1 MPEGPSEP
9 APTAC
14 DHFSVKTL
22 VGLIVNTVDSE
33 LSNSGASVA
42 EVLQLREENAR
53 LRSLLITHGIRI
65 PEAAKLACETPQVSN
80 SAPDA
85 RNPGVATAEQRIAL
99 FRSLFR
105 GRDDVYAI
113 RWENADGRSGYMP
126 KADRDWK
133 SYLSA
138 KDKDRKK
145 VDRLTR
151 KYRSLTDDVVRAH
164 LVGEH
169 TVGLYPLLQ
178 DETCWLLAVDFD
190 KKTWQQ
196 DATAFLAACRELNV
210 PAALERSRSGNGG
223 HVWVFFER
231 AIPAT
236 TARKL
241 GCAIITRTME
251 SRHQL
256 GLDSY
261 DRLFPNQD
269 TMPKGG
275 FGNLIAL
282 PLQKVPRANGNS
294 VFVDVQFRPYPD
306 QWEFLA
312 SIKRMSADAVES
324 VVFEAQKRGDLI
336 GVRIS
341 IAEDEDVDPWM
352 LPPSRTRAE
361 RPIPGP
367 FPKQVQLVRSN
378 LIYVEK
384 NGLPSAMLNR
394 LLRLA
399 AFQNPEFYKAQAM
412 RLPTFNKPRVIACG
426 EDLANYIAL
435 PRGCIA
441 EIVQL
446 LETHHVKAVMRDE
459 RFAGHPIDV
468 EFSGQLRPAQLD
480 AAAMIAEHDEG
491 ILCAP
496 TAFGKTAL
504 AAWMIAA
511 RKVNTL
517 VLVHRQQLLDQW
529 HARLAMFLNLPAKS
543 IGQVGGGKN
552 ERSGLVDIAII
563 QSTHDKAGVKDF
575 VAEYGQV
582 IVDECHHL
590 SAFTFEQVLKQVK
603 AKYVLGLTATP
614 ERKDGHHPIICMQ
627 CGPIRY
633 KLSARSMT
641 AASPFEH
648 EVIPRL
654 TDFCLPPEQA
664 DTAIQEL
671 YAALVD
677 DKTRNELIVGDLLR
691 AVQDGCSPLLL
702 TARTE
707 HLKYFE
713 TALAGKVESVFVLK
727 GGMGKKQRRS
737 IAEAIAAVPED
748 APRVILATGSYIGEG
763 FDDARLDTLFLAM
776 PISWKGTLQQYVGRL
791 HRLHDA
797 KRVVRVYDY
806 VDSNVLMLARMYAR
820 RLKGYSTIGYRI
832 CNAPNE
838 VFGSEW
844 QAVGLEKPNAALLG

>member
-1 MPEGPSEP
+1 LN
-9 APTAC
+9 
-14 DHFSVKTL
+14 K
-22 VGLIVNTVDSE
+22 VDGE
-33 LSNSGASVA
+33 FSNSGASSA
-42 EVLQLREENAR
+42 EVQRLREENLR
-53 LRSLLITHGIRI
+53 LRSLLSAHGIQI
-65 PEAAKLACETPQVSN
+65 PDTTTSSSDSLQVSN
-80 SAPDA
+80 SSTEAWT
-85 RNPGVATAEQRIAL
+85 PGVSTAEQRIAL

-105 GRDDVYAI
+105 GREDVFAI
-113 RWENADGRSGYMP
+113 RWQNDDGRSGYMP

-133 SYLSA
+133 SYLGA
-138 KDKDRKK
+138 KEEDRKR

-151 KYRSLTDDVVRAH
+151 KYRPLTDDVAREH

-196 DATAFLAACRELNV
+196 DAAAFLTACRELEV
-210 PAALERSRSGNGG
+210 PASLERSRSGNGG
-223 HVWVFFER
+223 HVWIFFER

-241 GCAIITRTME
+241 GCVILTRTME
-251 SRHQL
+251 SRHQI

-261 DRLFPNQD
+261 DRFFPNQD

-282 PLQKVPRANGNS
+282 PLQKAPRANGNS
-294 VFVDVQFRPYPD
+294 VFIDAGFRPYPN
-306 QWEFLA
+306 QWVFLA
-312 SIKRMSADAVES
+312 SIKRMSSES
-324 VVFEAQKRGDLI
+324 VEAIVLEAQRRGDLI

-341 IAEDEDVDPWM
+341 IAEDDDIDPWI
-352 LPPSRTRAE
+352 LPPSRTRAD
-361 RPIPGP
+361 RQIPGP
-367 FPKQVQLVRSN
+367 FPKQVQVVQSN
-378 LIYVEK
+378 LVYVEK

-399 AFQNPEFYKAQAM
+399 AFQNSEFYKAQAM

-426 EDLANYIAL
+426 EDIANYIAL

-441 EIVQL
+441 EVAQL
-446 LETHHVKAVMRDE
+446 LETHQINVVIRDE
-459 RFAGHPIDV
+459 RFAGRAINV
-468 EFSGQLRPAQLD
+468 EFTGQLRPGQQD
-480 AAAMIAEHDEG
+480 AAAMIAEHDQG

-529 HARLAMFLNLPAKS
+529 HARLAMFLNVPAKS
-543 IGQVGGGKN
+543 IGQIGGGKT
-552 ERSGLVDIAII
+552 ERTGLVDIAII
-563 QSTHDKAGVKDF
+563 QSTHDKGGVKDL

-590 SAFTFEQVLKQVK
+590 SAFTFEQVMKQVK

-614 ERKDGHHPIICMQ
+614 ERKDGHHPIIYMQ

-648 EVIPRL
+648 EIIPRL
-654 TDFCLPPEQA
+654 TEFCLPLERA
-664 DTAIQEL
+664 DTTIQEL
-671 YAALVD
+671 YAALAGD
-677 DKTRNELIVGDLLR
+677 NSRNELIVCDLLR
-691 AVQDGCSPLLL
+691 MVEDGCSPLLL

-707 HLKYFE
+707 HLRCFE
-713 TALAGKVESVFVLK
+713 AALAGKVESVFVLK
-727 GGMGKKQRRS
+727 GGTGKKQRRS

-748 APRVILATGSYIGEG
+748 RPRVILATGSYIGEG
-763 FDDARLDTLFLAM
+763 FDDARLDRLLLAM

-806 VDSNVLMLARMYAR
+806 VDSNVPMLARMYAR
-820 RLKGYSTIGYRI
+820 RLKGYSAIGYRI
-832 CNAPNE
+832 CNTPDG
-838 VFGSEW
+838 VFGTEC
-844 QAVGLEKPNAALLG
+844 QANGFEKT